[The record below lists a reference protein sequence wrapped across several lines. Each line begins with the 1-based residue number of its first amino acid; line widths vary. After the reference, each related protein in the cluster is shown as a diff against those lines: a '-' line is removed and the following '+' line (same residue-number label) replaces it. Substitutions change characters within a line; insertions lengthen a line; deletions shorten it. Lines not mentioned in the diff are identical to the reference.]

1 MKSRPPDPIP
11 NGLARRTT
19 RRALAVSL
27 ASPWLARP
35 RRVTVAKPQVE
46 SLLRMRVD
54 GSTDA
59 YQWFG
64 IEAMTLTP
72 GAVQRYGDD
81 LGPGTGDVG
90 FVVQRGTIRFE
101 TDGPALFARRGGDIL
116 AAGTPL
122 GAGDAVLLEPG
133 DQGFTGPGVVSRRR
147 NVGRDPADTIE
158 LSLTTI
164 GAPPDSTPGV
174 SCTDPA
180 EEVFPLPGRP
190 SAPNPSCLMLVR
202 VTLPSAGQLRVR
214 DLPSLELLVVESGRL
229 AVVDGTNPV
238 VASGLGEQA
247 RPLRLLGP
255 QVGTSDIKRT
265 LAPATILRNLDASP
279 TVFLAATEQTR

>member
-1 MKSRPPDPIP
+1 MH
-11 NGLARRTT
+11 
-19 RRALAVSL
+19 
-27 ASPWLARP
+27 
-35 RRVTVAKPQVE
+35 
-46 SLLRMRVD
+46 VD
-54 GSTDA
+54 GPTDVC
-59 YQWFG
+59 QWFG
-64 IEAMTLTP
+64 IQVMILEP
-72 GAVQRYGDD
+72 GAVQRCGDE
-81 LGPGTGDVG
+81 LGPGVGEVG
-90 FVVQRGTIRFE
+90 FVAHRGSVRFE
-101 TDGPALFARRGGDIL
+101 TDGPALFVRRGGDIL
-116 AAGTPL
+116 ATGTQL

-147 NVGRDPADTIE
+147 NVGRDLADTIG
-158 LSLTTI
+158 LSLTTF
-164 GAPPDSTPGV
+164 GTPPDSTPGV
-174 SCTDPA
+174 SYTDPA